1 MVKNKATLNRRD
13 VVARILSD
21 RNQTLVVSGLGSST
35 WDVASAG
42 DNLNNFYLWGGMGG
56 AAVLGLGLALSQPER
71 RVLVITGDGEML
83 LGLGSLATIA
93 VAAPTNLA
101 VLVID
106 NEHYGETGMQESH
119 TGSGVDLVGMA
130 SAAGWSKSTCAWTES
145 DLNILAPVLYHAHGP
160 VFAVVKVTCKPVPLE
175 LPIRNGSVLSV
186 RFRQALL
193 GDNAFE

>member
-21 RNQTLVVSGLGSST
+21 RNQTLVVSGLGSAT

-42 DNLNNFYLWGGMGG
+42 DNPNNFYLWGGMGG

-119 TGSGVDLVGMA
+119 TASGVDLVGMA

-145 DLNILAPVLYHAHGP
+145 DLNTLAPVLYNAHGP
-160 VFAVVKVTCKPVPLE
+160 VFAAVKVTCKPVPLE
-175 LPIRNGSVLSV
+175 LPIRNGSALSV

>member
-35 WDVASAG
+35 WDVAAAG
-42 DNLNNFYLWGGMGG
+42 DNPNNFYLWGGMGG

>member
-42 DNLNNFYLWGGMGG
+42 DNPNNFYLWGGMGG

-130 SAAGWSKSTCAWTES
+130 LAAGWSKSTCAWTES
-145 DLNILAPVLYHAHGP
+145 DLNTLAPVLYHARGP
-160 VFAVVKVTCKPVPLE
+160 VFAAVKVTCKPVPLE
-175 LPIRNGSVLSV
+175 LPVRNGPALSV

>member
-35 WDVASAG
+35 WDVAAAG
-42 DNLNNFYLWGGMGG
+42 DNPNNFYLWGGMGG
-56 AAVLGLGLALSQPER
+56 AAVLGLGLALAQPER

-93 VAAPTNLA
+93 VAAPANLA

-119 TGSGVDLVGMA
+119 TASGVDLVGMA
-130 SAAGWSKSTCAWTES
+130 SAAGWPKCTCAWTEI
-145 DLNILAPVLYHAHGP
+145 DMNTLAPVLYHAPGP
-160 VFAVVKVTCKPVPLE
+160 VFAAVKVICKSVPLE
-175 LPIRNGSVLSV
+175 LPIRHGSALSV